1 MTQRTYV
8 GGKITPVDP
17 QFGDGLDAVGDSD
30 G

>member
-8 GGKITPVDP
+8 GGKITFVDP